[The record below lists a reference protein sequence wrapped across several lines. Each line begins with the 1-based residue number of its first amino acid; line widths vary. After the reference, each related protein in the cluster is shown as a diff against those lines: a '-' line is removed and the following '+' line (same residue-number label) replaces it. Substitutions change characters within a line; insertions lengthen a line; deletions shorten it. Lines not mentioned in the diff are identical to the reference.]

1 MKIFKLESIK
11 LVKVSDFLL
20 LSILSFLSQVI
31 IMIEHSF
38 RNNILEVI
46 NRL

>member
-20 LSILSFLSQVI
+20 LSILSFLSLVI
-31 IMIEHSF
+31 FMLQHSF
-38 RNNILEVI
+38 SNKFLEDI
-46 NRL
+46 Y